1 MKMKRQKK
9 KEEEGNGIKQ
19 LRVREDVSKE
29 EDNLPKNT
37 KIAAK
42 FSDSDT
48 VKGLLQSGMLKGPLK
63 AGIMM
68 ECQALWIERMI

>member
-1 MKMKRQKK
+1 METKNSSRNEDEEAKEGGRRRQ
-9 KEEEGNGIKQ
+9 GNGIKQ

-42 FSDSDT
+42 LISEYSRKCD
-48 VKGLLQSGMLKGPLK
+48 
-63 AGIMM
+63 
-68 ECQALWIERMI
+68 

>member
-42 FSDSDT
+42 LT
-48 VKGLLQSGMLKGPLK
+48 VKGS
-63 AGIMM
+63 
-68 ECQALWIERMI
+68 

>member
-1 MKMKRQKK
+1 MEGESLTKK
-9 KEEEGNGIKQ
+9 SLKNEDDEQAEEEEGNGIKQ

-42 FSDSDT
+42 LISEYSRKCD
-48 VKGLLQSGMLKGPLK
+48 
-63 AGIMM
+63 
-68 ECQALWIERMI
+68 